1 MPSENVLDRF
11 RLDGLTAIISG
22 VGPVIG
28 ESVARAFAQV
38 GANVVVSA
46 RTESKVMAL
55 AEDIRAGGG
64 NALGVRADAASQ
76 ADRERLVAAANDAF
90 GPVHI
95 LFNNAA
101 VGSIPIDQTIWDNGD
116 DIWDRAVQ
124 VNLMGPYKLASCW
137 SHR

>member
-1 MPSENVLDRF
+1 VRASRGPSPRSERTWSC
-11 RLDGLTAIISG
+11 R
-22 VGPVIG
+22 
-28 ESVARAFAQV
+28 
-38 GANVVVSA
+38 
-46 RTESKVMAL
+46 RTESKVLAL
-55 AEDIRAGGG
+55 AEDIRARGG

-76 ADRERLVAAANDAF
+76 ADREGLVAAANDAF

-101 VGSIPIDQTIWDNGD
+101 VGSIPIDRTIWDNGD